1 MVQFLKTDFLPDSL
15 KTVSPEQIVVI
26 FKPKW
31 IFEDIIVTSRLDRTV
46 LIMFYSS
53 SRYICV
59 KVRPS
64 VQ

>member
-1 MVQFLKTDFLPDSL
+1 MVQFLKTGFLPDSL

-26 FKPKW
+26 YKPKW
-31 IFEDIIVTSRLDRTV
+31 IFEDNIVTSRPDRTE
-46 LIMFYSS
+46 LIMFL
-53 SRYICV
+53 RYICV